1 MPRHRVVRSLA
12 CALRTSPTN
21 AGVMR
26 CVREPH
32 VPPNP
37 PRITRPLPLRRAS
50 PAAPL
55 HICETRLLSSCLWLH
70 PAAHP
75 CTAMS
80 KRCCGVASRTYS
92 RSAGQCLGRLRK
104 VLHSL
109 SLRLPTSPFPRPSPQ
124 GTPEARPSPILRR
137 LSSTS
142 QSRAALPPPQ
152 PSNTACPE
160 PSPCGTP
167 CARLSPILR
176 CVVIPRVAAPR
187 RAPPGAGALRWGGRG
202 AGVCSPAGGA
212 GSVLPGW
219 GRQNAV

>member
-21 AGVMR
+21 VGVMR

-32 VPPNP
+32 VPPNL

-50 PAAPL
+50 PSAPL
-55 HICETRLLSSCLWLH
+55 HICETRLLSSCIWLH

-109 SLRLPTSPFPRPSPQ
+109 SRRFPKSPVPRPSPQ
-124 GTPEARPSPILRR
+124 GTPEALPSPILRR
-137 LSSTS
+137 LSRTS
-142 QSRAALPPPQ
+142 Q
-152 PSNTACPE
+152 
-160 PSPCGTP
+160 
-167 CARLSPILR
+167 
-176 CVVIPRVAAPR
+176 R
-187 RAPPGAGALRWGGRG
+187 RAVVRFACTTSRTCSNLRTRSTPRAKESGAVGACACKSQERMCACSQGFPNTHGTTRPPYECTPSGG
-202 AGVCSPAGGA
+202 
-212 GSVLPGW
+212 
-219 GRQNAV
+219 